1 MGHQTSARRIGGLLF
16 DKDGTLFD
24 FAATWAVVTD
34 MVLAELAPDAPTAA
48 AMGRA
53 VGYDPRTRRFAPGS
67 AIVAGTLGD
76 NAALWAPFRPDLG
89 AGRIAELAGRIT
101 DEAVSGGALVPAH
114 PDLAGLLAQLRA
126 EGYRLGLATNDNEA
140 AARHQ
145 LRVAGVL
152 DAFDW
157 IAGADSGHG
166 GKPGPGMLLAFARD
180 FGLDPAEV
188 AMIGDSLH
196 DMAMAEAAG
205 LRVGVLTGPAV
216 AADLEHAADVVLDSI
231 AALPALLARLD
242 SDRDSRKRDMA

>member
-1 MGHQTSARRIGGLLF
+1 MTSTGVRGVLF

-24 FAATWAVVTD
+24 FAATWAEVTD
-34 MVLAELAPDAPTAA
+34 RVLAELAPDPATAA

-53 VGYDPRTRRFAPGS
+53 VGYDQAARRFAPGS
-67 AIVAGTLGD
+67 AIVAGTLAD
-76 NAALWAPFRPDLG
+76 NAVLWAPFRPDLG
-89 AGRIAELAGRIT
+89 EARIAALAERLT

-114 PDLAGLLAQLRA
+114 PDLGALLARLRA
-126 EGYRLGLATNDNEA
+126 EGYRLGVATNDTES

-145 LRVAGVL
+145 LRTAGVL

-180 FGLDPAEV
+180 CGLDPAEV
-188 AMIGDSLH
+188 AMVGDSLH

-216 AADLEHAADVVLDSI
+216 AADLAHAADVVLDSI
-231 AALPALLARLD
+231 AALPDFLAGLGGGGVL
-242 SDRDSRKRDMA
+242 RKRDTA